1 MSMVA
6 FRIPDEL
13 RKEMAQIKINWSAY
27 IRQSISEIVAS
38 QKKQQ
43 FIHTFHRLTGPHKR
57 QPKSGTAAGL
67 IRQMRA
73 HG

>member
-38 QKKQQ
+38 KKKQQ
-43 FIHTFHRLTGPHKR
+43 FIDTFHRLTGPQKR
-57 QPKSGTAAGL
+57 QPKVGTAAAL
-67 IRQMRA
+67 IRQTREHA
-73 HG
+73 